1 MSYGSNGAVED
12 AENEY
17 KEQCAQLIAETAAR
31 LVATRDMSRSDA
43 IEAATEWVR
52 RENEA
57 EGDLTQ
63 VAFIENEF
71 PEPSSA
77 AASKQINA
85 IALELLDDAREAAD
99 TL

>member
-12 AENEY
+12 AEDDY
-17 KEQCAQLIAETAAR
+17 KEQCAQLIAETAAK
-31 LVATRDMSRSDA
+31 LVAARDMSRSDA
-43 IEAATEWVR
+43 IKAATEWVR

-63 VAFIENEF
+63 VASIENEL
-71 PEPSSA
+71 PEPRL
-77 AASKQINA
+77 AASLKQVNA
-85 IALELLDDAREAAD
+85 IASELLDAAREAAD